1 MSVAT
6 LIDEL
11 RDAGIELWEEAGQLR
26 FRAPKGAM
34 TAQRRDAVR
43 EHREEILAHLRAR
56 AVTLIPGPDGRY
68 QPFPLTDV
76 QAAYLVGRHD
86 AYGSGG
92 TACQVY
98 GELSYPDLDP
108 DRLARAWNALIARHD
123 MLRATVHPEG
133 HQQVAAEVPQ
143 YNIPVTDLRDGDDD
157 QLAAAVEAV
166 RAELSHREYEPA
178 RWPLFELR
186 VTRSPRRSVLHV
198 SVDFLIADYL
208 SIQRLLVELHQL
220 YADPDAVLPP
230 LDITFRDYVL
240 AERRLRD
247 GGRYERDRAYWWDR
261 LDELPPAPELPAR
274 PEAASGRFERRQSTL
289 DPAAWAAFRRHAASR
304 GLTPSAA
311 VLAAYAEV
319 IGRWSRHPRFTLNL
333 TLLNRQQLHEQVEHL
348 VGDFTTVSLLA
359 CDTTPD
365 APFHRRAAALAA
377 QLFDDM
383 DHRLCSGVTVLR
395 ELARRRGREAA
406 LMPVVFTSTIGL
418 GEADGGEFEY
428 GISQTPQVWIDCQ
441 AVERAGGLVLTWD
454 VREGVFPPGL
464 VADAFAALAGLL
476 ADLAAGEAAWD
487 ADSPVPLN
495 AEQQRRRQAAND
507 TDGPLPDGLLHAP
520 VLAQAA
526 RTPGRLAVR
535 DARVALTYGELVARA
550 GAVAAALRVAG
561 CAPGDRVAVVMDKG
575 AEQVVAVLGAL
586 AAGAVYVP
594 IDTVQPPARRAGII
608 VDAGVRH
615 VLTQPW
621 LADGPWPDGVTAHPV
636 DATAP
641 VEPGTTDLGDA
652 AGAGPDD
659 PAYVIYTSGS
669 TGTPK
674 GVVISHR
681 GALNTIVDINDRF
694 RVGSGDRVLGLA
706 NLGFDLSVYDI
717 FGLLAVG
724 GAVVLPDPARRGDP
738 SHWADLV
745 ARHEVTVWNSVP
757 AQLQMLAHYLDGD
770 PEVRLPALR
779 LALLSGDWIP
789 VPLPDAVR
797 ARVPGLEVVSLG
809 GATEASIWSI
819 HHRIGEVDRERP
831 SIPYGTPL
839 TNQRFHVLDQAGRPC
854 PEWVPGELYIGGAG
868 LALGYLGD
876 PARTA
881 ERFVTHTVTGERLYR
896 TGDLGRYWPDGS
908 LEFLGR
914 EDSQVK
920 IRGHRIELAE
930 IETALRAHPAVAD
943 AVCEAVGERL
953 TDRRLAAFVQPE
965 RIAPDRADA
974 EWARDVVTAA
984 RAEGEHAR
992 SGVDPQRFVEFAGL
1006 LDTAALASM
1015 AATLHR
1021 HGLFATP
1028 GASHDLADVVAA
1040 TGAAEQHHRL
1050 LRRWLAALTAEGHLT
1065 RDGDRYTATRSFDPA
1080 WAEQAWQAVHAAGA
1094 DVDQAPVLTRY
1105 FAESAERHGEL
1116 LRDEID
1122 PLRALFP
1129 EGSLEIGL
1137 SAYRDSAINRY
1148 VNAVATETV
1157 RAVAQAHAG
1166 PAPLRLLE
1174 IGAGVGGVSHDV
1186 IPALRGL
1193 SVEYLFTDVTP
1204 FFLNEARARFA
1215 DDDWVTFALFD
1226 MNQDYRAQGLAPN
1239 SLDVV
1244 LCNNALHYARHL
1256 PRLFDRLRELLRPG
1270 GWLVFIDQTRDN
1282 YQIMSSMEF
1291 VEAQADFE
1299 DERRGRAETFLPRA
1313 DWLRLLADA
1322 DAELVGC
1329 LPEPDDVF
1337 APLGQAVFV
1346 ARFKRDR
1353 SRIDPDDL
1361 GRHLAE
1367 RLPEYMLPS
1376 QVQQVDALPLT
1387 GNGKVDRAALRGW
1400 LPHEEDTNAA
1410 GHEPRDELEQRLAA
1424 LWAELLQRPRVGRNQ
1439 DFFQSGGDSLLVSQ
1453 LAARLR
1459 ERVPEASRYYF
1470 DSLLR
1475 QILREPTV
1483 AALAEFLRR
1492 PVPEGSTGE
1501 APATPAS
1508 PLVPLGGDGDGP
1520 SWVVVHDAT
1529 GTMAPFV
1536 ALARELAGTAPTFGL
1551 AVTKVDAYLDVDP
1564 ATLVERLAARYAEL
1578 LLAHDRPVHLLG
1590 YGSGG
1595 SLAVEVA
1602 RNLLESGHPPA
1613 GLTLLDGYPL
1623 PIRVTDDLLVEYE
1636 FARVMGVDPARLGFP
1651 ADVDAVRRAIR
1662 AALPAGAAELSAGA
1676 IAGLDGTDATV
1687 EDDGV
1692 REVAAT
1698 FRKLAEVPQ
1707 PERLGGLARALT
1719 HARPDLDAE
1728 GFVGAQYRVFRH
1740 SLAAFGALDLQP
1752 YLGDLALLRTTA
1764 GDGPLLADD
1773 PESDWRDLCLGEV
1786 AVGEIPGDHFACLRE
1801 PHAAAVAR
1809 AVHAAAR
1816 AGADHPT
1823 GAAGE
1828 GAR

>member
-11 RDAGIELWEEAGQLR
+11 RDAGIELWEEGGQLR
-26 FRAPKGAM
+26 FRAPKGTM
-34 TAQRRDAVR
+34 SAQRRDAVR
-43 EHREEILAHLRAR
+43 QHRDEILAHLRAR
-56 AVTLIPGPDGRY
+56 AVTLTPDPDARH

-108 DRLARAWNALIARHD
+108 HRLERAWNRLIHRHD
-123 MLRATVHPEG
+123 MLRATVHAEG
-133 HQQVAAEVPQ
+133 HQQVAAEVPH
-143 YNIPVTDLRDGDDD
+143 YDIAVTDLRDGDDD
-157 QLAAAVEAV
+157 QVAAAVEAV
-166 RAELSHREYEPA
+166 RDEMSHREYEPA

-186 VTRSPRRSVLHV
+186 VTRGARRSVLHV

-220 YADPDAVLPP
+220 YAHPDASLPP
-230 LDITFRDYVL
+230 VDITFRDYVL
-240 AERRLRD
+240 TERRLRD

-261 LDELPPAPELPAR
+261 IDQLPPAPELPTR
-274 PEAASGRFERRQSTL
+274 PESATGRFERRQSTL

-319 IGRWSRHPRFTLNL
+319 IGRWSRRPRFTLNL
-333 TLLNRQQLHEQVEHL
+333 TLLNRQQLHEQVPHL

-359 CDTTPD
+359 CDTTPE

-454 VREGVFPPGL
+454 VRDGVFPPGL
-464 VADAFAALAGLL
+464 VADAFAALTRLL
-476 ADLAAGEAAWD
+476 TDLAAGEAAWD
-487 ADSPVPLN
+487 AESPVPPD

-507 TDGPLPDGLLHAP
+507 TDGPLPDTLLHAP
-520 VLAQAA
+520 VLAQAG
-526 RTPGRLAVR
+526 RTPDRLAACDSRAV
-535 DARVALTYGELVARA
+535 LTYRELAARA
-550 GAVAAALRVAG
+550 RAVAATLRAAG

-575 AEQVVAVLGAL
+575 VEQVVAVLGAL
-586 AAGAVYVP
+586 SAGAVYVP

-608 VDAGVRH
+608 TDADIRH

-621 LADGPWPDGVTAHPV
+621 LAGGPWPHGVTAHPV

-641 VEPGTTDLGDA
+641 LDTTVDLDEASPAGVE
-652 AGAGPDD
+652 PDD

-681 GALNTIVDINDRF
+681 GALNTIADINRRF
-694 RVGSGDRVLGLA
+694 RVGADDRVLGLA

-724 GAVVLPDPARRGDP
+724 GALVLPDPARRGDP

-745 ARHEVTVWNSVP
+745 ARHQVTLWNSVP
-757 AQLQMLAHYLDGD
+757 AQLQMLAHYLDGQ

-789 VPLPDAVR
+789 VPLPDAIR

-819 HHRIGEVDRERP
+819 HHRIGEVDRDRP

-839 TNQRFHVLDQAGRPC
+839 TNQRFHVLDPAGRPC
-854 PEWVPGELYIGGAG
+854 PEWVPGELYIAGAG

-876 PARTA
+876 PDRTT
-881 ERFVTHTVTGERLYR
+881 ERFVTHPLTGERLYQ
-896 TGDLGRYWPDGS
+896 TGDLGRYLPDGS

-953 TDRRLAAFVQPE
+953 TDRRLAAFVQSQ
-965 RIAPDRADA
+965 RTTPDPGDA
-974 EWARDVVTAA
+974 EWARDTLTAA
-984 RAEGEHAR
+984 RAEGERAR
-992 SGVDPQRFVEFAGL
+992 SGVDPRRFVEFADL

-1021 HGLFATP
+1021 HGLFTRP
-1028 GASHDLADVVAA
+1028 GDQHDLADVVTA

-1050 LRRWLAALTAEGHLT
+1050 LQRWLAALTATGHLT
-1065 RDGDRYTATRSFDPA
+1065 RHGDRYVATRSFDPA
-1080 WAEQAWQAVHAAGA
+1080 WAEQAWQAVREAGT

-1105 FAESAERHGEL
+1105 FADSAARHGEL

-1129 EGSLEIGL
+1129 EGSLDIAL
-1137 SAYRDSAINRY
+1137 AAYRDSAINRY

-1157 RAVAQAHAG
+1157 RAVARAHRG

-1193 SVEYLFTDVTP
+1193 PVEYLFTDVTP
-1204 FFLNEARARFA
+1204 FFLNEARTRFA
-1215 DDDWVTFALFD
+1215 DDDWVTFQLFD
-1226 MNQDYRAQGLAPN
+1226 MNHDYRDQGLEQN
-1239 SLDVV
+1239 CLDVV

-1291 VEAQADFE
+1291 IEAQADFE
-1299 DERRGRAETFLPRA
+1299 DERRGRAETFLPRE

-1329 LPEPDDVF
+1329 LPDPGDVF

-1353 SRIDPDDL
+1353 SRIDLDDL

-1387 GNGKVDRAALRGW
+1387 ANGKVDRATLRGW
-1400 LPHEEDTNAA
+1400 LPRETISGIGGD
-1410 GHEPRDELEQRLAA
+1410 EPRDELEERLAA
-1424 LWAELLQRPRVGRNQ
+1424 LWAELLQRPRIGRNQ

-1492 PVPEGSTGE
+1492 PIPEGSTGQ
-1501 APATPAS
+1501 APVTPAS
-1508 PLVPLGGDGDGP
+1508 PLVPLGGAGDAP
-1520 SWVVVHDAT
+1520 SWVLVHDGT

-1536 ALARELAGTAPTFGL
+1536 ALARELAHTAPTFGL
-1551 AVTKVDAYLDVDP
+1551 AVTKVDAYLAIDP

-1578 LLAHDRPVHLLG
+1578 LLAHDRPVHLIG
-1590 YGSGG
+1590 YGTGG

-1602 RNLLESGHPPA
+1602 RNLLESGRPPV
-1613 GLTLLDGYPL
+1613 GLTLIDGYPL
-1623 PIRVTDDLLVEYE
+1623 PAQPADDLLVEYE
-1636 FARVMGVDPARLGFP
+1636 FARAMGIDPARLGFP
-1651 ADVDAVRRAIR
+1651 SDVDAVRRAVR
-1662 AALPAGAAELSAGA
+1662 CALADGADELPAGAMAA
-1676 IAGLDGTDATV
+1676 LDDTGVTAV
-1687 EDDGV
+1687 DDGV
-1692 REVAAT
+1692 REVAAR
-1698 FRKLAEVPQ
+1698 FRKLTEVPQ
-1707 PERLGGLARALT
+1707 PERLAALAQTLT
-1719 HARPDLDAE
+1719 EARPDLDAE
-1728 GFVGAQYRVFRH
+1728 GFVAAQYRVLRH
-1740 SLAAFGALDLQP
+1740 SLTAFAALDPQP
-1752 YLGDLALLRTTA
+1752 YLGELTLLRTTS
-1764 GDGPLLADD
+1764 GDRPLLADD
-1773 PESDWRDLCLGEV
+1773 PEAYWRELCLGEV
-1786 AVGEIPGDHFACLRE
+1786 TVEDIPGDHFGCLRE

-1809 AVHAAAR
+1809 TVR
-1816 AGADHPT
+1816 GADQ
-1823 GAAGE
+1823 E
-1828 GAR
+1828 GIR